1 MEPKAPI
8 HGVDHS
14 IAKLFEFFKRWR
26 DVGHVAAR
34 LVAGDDSGN
43 RGRRNRRGIPHEQRT
58 EVRI

>member
-1 MEPKAPI
+1 MEPQATV

-14 IAKLFEFFKRWR
+14 IAEFREFFKRWR
-26 DVGHVAAR
+26 DVAHVVAR

-43 RGRRNRRGIPHEQRT
+43 GGRRNRRGSPHEQRT